1 MTNETRMILEDSY
14 LIERGILVNF
24 SKFKSDNAKE
34 IKYVFDCPEYEE
46 LKTKY
51 NLVKI
56 AGKGDNF
63 TKAKRLLLHFTPRM
77 NHDPYYDNHVEANAL
92 ALLEFCYDKPE
103 NGINC
108 KNKSKILAEC
118 CLALGIPARR
128 VFIMPFSP
136 YDTDNHVVNEI
147 YDDTREKWVMMD
159 PTTGGM
165 FVDENRTPLSLIE
178 MREHFAKNQFIT
190 FLQGN
195 SRTKDLKAYEEK
207 NIYVNWYV
215 CKNSFYYM
223 IDQYQEFGENHQ
235 ERLYFVPEGYSVAEN
250 KKMNCEYRIE
260 ALEGVS
266 PELQEASKKNLELAK
281 SMAEPVATDIRKM
294 LTKPCLN

>member
-1 MTNETRMILEDSY
+1 
-14 LIERGILVNF
+14 
-24 SKFKSDNAKE
+24 
-34 IKYVFDCPEYEE
+34 
-46 LKTKY
+46 
-51 NLVKI
+51 
-56 AGKGDNF
+56 
-63 TKAKRLLLHFTPRM
+63 
-77 NHDPYYDNHVEANAL
+77 
-92 ALLEFCYDKPE
+92 
-103 NGINC
+103 
-108 KNKSKILAEC
+108 
-118 CLALGIPARR
+118 
-128 VFIMPFSP
+128 MPFSP

-266 PELQEASKKNLELAK
+266 PELQEASQKNLELAK